1 MNVFEI
7 NTQTDENQMEIN
19 KLQIIKISVI
29 TVVVAVVSVVAFFV
43 YQKFADENSASKT
56 NLMLLIP
63 DNCDAFFNITE
74 FDKVEE
80 IEKNYFIK
88 NYLSKKSNPSIF
100 KTLVQL
106 RPYFMTEEWKGA
118 ENALHQMIISLH
130 SWENTHA
137 ELLLFRAAAGDNER
151 IEDVLDK
158 FFKSSFKPVS
168 EENAGIRVKHYYVST
183 GINFHCFFYKGIF
196 AGSYSNRLIDETILR
211 MNAQGKENR
220 DPDFLDIT
228 QETSNGS
235 KLKFY
240 IRLNGIPLQHLSKP
254 ELSDT
259 LNLTEWVAPDLV
271 FDKNSIRMSAYTSPL
286 FEKRNQLSI
295 LIGQLTG
302 RPLNP
307 AVIAKECPFVIH
319 YGLSDRERFIQNQ
332 QIIFGNPGRDT
343 SLYRS
348 DSLSI
353 DSVFTEHFDSE
364 INIAYFPM
372 MLPER
377 QLEKVITIRLKNE
390 DLLAEKLDQI
400 SSLLPVKKEEKAIP
414 STVFAKTISEKIITA
429 AFGQLF
435 TCGES
440 EVFYDL
446 HENYLIVAARA
457 ETVVNYKK
465 ELVNDEN
472 LNKKIWF
479 NEISAEVDSK
489 SNLFFIGKGDSFKE
503 DLYILPF
510 GLPRFLIENQYLFT
524 NSTFCFQFNAE
535 ESFIYSNSIIKQL
548 NP

>member
-1 MNVFEI
+1 
-7 NTQTDENQMEIN
+7 MEIS
-19 KLQIIKISVI
+19 KLQILRISI
-29 TVVVAVVSVVAFFV
+29 TSIVVAIVSIVVFFV
-43 YQKFADENSASKT
+43 YQKFSDENAASKT

-63 DNCDAFFNITE
+63 DNCDAFFNISE
-74 FDKVEE
+74 FDKLEE
-80 IEKNYFIK
+80 IGQ
-88 NYLSKKSNPSIF
+88 NYLVKSYISQKSNPSIF
-100 KTLVQL
+100 KTLIQL

-118 ENALHQMIISLH
+118 ESSVHQMIISLH

-137 ELLLFRAAAGDNER
+137 ELVLFKMAAGDNER

-158 FFKSSFKPVS
+158 FFKSSFKPVN

-196 AGSYSNRLIDETILR
+196 AGSYNNRLIDETILR
-211 MNAQGKENR
+211 IHNQGKENR

-228 QETSNGS
+228 QETTTGA

-254 ELSDT
+254 ELNDT
-259 LNLTEWVAPDLV
+259 LNLTEWVAPDLE
-271 FDKNSIRMSAYTSPL
+271 FKRNSIRMTAYTSPL
-286 FEKRNQLSI
+286 FEKRNRLSI

-319 YGLSDRERFIQNQ
+319 YGLSDRDRFLQNQ
-332 QIIFGNPGRDT
+332 QIIFGKQQSDT
-343 SLYRS
+343 TLFRS

-353 DSVFTEHFDSE
+353 DSVFAEHFDSE
-364 INIAYFPM
+364 INIAYYPM
-372 MLPER
+372 MLPEK
-377 QLEKVITIRLKNE
+377 QLEKVVTIRLKNE
-390 DLLAEKLDQI
+390 DLLAEKLVKM
-400 SSLLPVKKEEKAIP
+400 SNLSAPKEKSPLPVNSLAQVLSP
-414 STVFAKTISEKIITA
+414 QIITC
-429 AFGQLF
+429 AFGELF
-435 TCGES
+435 SFGED
-440 EVFYDL
+440 EIYYDL

-457 ETVVNYKK
+457 ETVAAYKK
-465 ELVNDEN
+465 ELINGDN

-489 SNLFFIGKGDSFKE
+489 SNLFFIGKGDAFKE

-510 GLPRFLIENQYLFT
+510 GLPRFLIENQYLFR